1 VEHNLGH
8 IFLTFPDK
16 YSAAA
21 NKNSSRLQ
29 LRGAFAGSQLPL
41 TKKAAELTCSL
52 FTLLQFRNHPHC
64 ADVSGS
70 YLHSFNTNTRGIV
83 LSRTIPVN
91 YFSANHDLCLNTNST
106 NPALMGQ
113 RTCF

>member
-1 VEHNLGH
+1 LGH

-29 LRGAFAGSQLPL
+29 LRWAFAGSQLPL
-41 TKKAAELTCSL
+41 TKKAAAFTCSL
-52 FTLLQFRNHPHC
+52 FTLLQSRNHPNSG
-64 ADVSGS
+64 DVSGS
-70 YLHSFNTNTRGIV
+70 YLYSFNTNTKGIV

-91 YFSANHDLCLNTNST
+91 DFSANHDLCLNPNSA
-106 NPALMGQ
+106 NPALMGK